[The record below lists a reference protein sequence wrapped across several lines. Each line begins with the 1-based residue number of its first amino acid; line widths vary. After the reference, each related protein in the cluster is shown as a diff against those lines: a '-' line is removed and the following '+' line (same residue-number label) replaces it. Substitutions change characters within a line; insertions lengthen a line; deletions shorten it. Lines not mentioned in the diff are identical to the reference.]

1 LGFSNDF
8 PFFLDILALF
18 LYFSGKKEVVN
29 EAHLSTA
36 QSEAEKNTRVQEE
49 DVHPCRKKSLKKEET
64 EG

>member
-1 LGFSNDF
+1 
-8 PFFLDILALF
+8 
-18 LYFSGKKEVVN
+18 LYFSGKKEVVD